1 MKQQPTSVQAAA
13 GQQQTEAP
21 SPVQGIVAQHTATAG
36 LVQATVGQQSAAL
49 GLGVP
54 GAVGHKQRPPLN
66 LSMVIGQLL
75 TLIN

>member
-54 GAVGHKQRPPLN
+54 WAATIIEFVNVNWAVIDLEY
-66 LSMVIGQLL
+66 L
-75 TLIN
+75 TFC